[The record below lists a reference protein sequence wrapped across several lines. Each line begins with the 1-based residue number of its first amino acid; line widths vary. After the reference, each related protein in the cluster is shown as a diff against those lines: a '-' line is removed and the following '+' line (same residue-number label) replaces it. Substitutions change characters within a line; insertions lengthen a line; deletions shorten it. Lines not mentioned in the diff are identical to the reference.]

1 MTQSFTQVKI
11 GLPLPSS
18 HFGRFSPTK
27 GGFPVW
33 WLLLA
38 GRRSGDAR
46 PATWMTRKLSASTGE
61 SPPPLSAGRCHLP
74 RENCILAFSP
84 YLIPSDLLGQ
94 LSNQPCMN
102 RRSTGDKNLN
112 PASHL
117 QSSQSLQQPV
127 NLSQNFS
134 GLFFLFLHTSSF
146 TSPLCQGIQSHIFSQ
161 LSRLKKPP
169 VSIHPL
175 N

>member
-61 SPPPLSAGRCHLP
+61 SPPPSLSAGRCHLP
-74 RENCILAFSP
+74 RENCILAFPP
-84 YLIPSDLLGQ
+84 YLIPSDLG
-94 LSNQPCMN
+94 SFPTVCMP
-102 RRSTGDKNLN
+102 RQSGGDKNL
-112 PASHL
+112 PP
-117 QSSQSLQQPV
+117 SL
-127 NLSQNFS
+127 
-134 GLFFLFLHTSSF
+134 TSSSALNPC
-146 TSPLCQGIQSHIFSQ
+146 TL
-161 LSRLKKPP
+161 LSKTKPP
-169 VSIHPL
+169 PQKLPIRGVNCIIQNILMGEKCNQSQTIWMGAF
-175 N
+175 